1 MYLKLPLPF
10 QFWFHL
16 VDDCHI
22 ANPHFFVINIV
33 YDCNQL
39 CSVLFVSLSLLLMLL
54 QMEALSSKIFKV
66 VVYGWVYCRMTRQK
80 AETAVD
86 GVHAALETDIYVF
99 SLLKRSKLN
108 FLFPLTGVCNIIRCQ
123 EIKLTM

>member
-1 MYLKLPLPF
+1 
-10 QFWFHL
+10 
-16 VDDCHI
+16 
-22 ANPHFFVINIV
+22 
-33 YDCNQL
+33 
-39 CSVLFVSLSLLLMLL
+39 MLL

-108 FLFPLTGVCNIIRCQ
+108 FLFSLLSVT
-123 EIKLTM
+123 